1 MLASPAQ
8 QAYPLA
14 MPSSAAAI
22 ESKDQLSSASHSD
35 NTSRLLPICAQLN
48 TEPSPNTAA
57 ELYLD
62 LMKKALTRALV
73 AKPLERHRFV
83 PTVPLR
89 RKIVGHTQR
98 FLRRAN
104 LEIVRLVPNGPAD
117 YLESGHMAQN
127 RAEDAET
134 MLGLRQLDNM
144 QACIKDVLD
153 NNIPGDLVEA
163 GVWRGGM
170 TVFMRAALSA
180 FGDTS
185 RQVWVLDSFEGL
197 PQLDRSRE
205 TFEWEAGDM
214 AVSLDEVKANF
225 ARYGLLDERVHFL
238 KGFFNQTLPQ
248 NPIGPISILRIDAD
262 LYQSTVDV
270 LTHLYARLSP
280 GGYAIFDDYHNLPDC
295 RRAIEEFRQQNAI
308 TCELKTIDKRAVYWK
323 KSALARA
330 AASA

>member
-1 MLASPAQ
+1 MHNSASAIAPKKQSPA
-8 QAYPLA
+8 ASHA
-14 MPSSAAAI
+14 
-22 ESKDQLSSASHSD
+22 DLSSNH
-35 NTSRLLPICAQLN
+35 LPISAQL
-48 TEPSPNTAA
+48 TTRPLPQTAA

-62 LMKKALTRALV
+62 LMKRALTRALV
-73 AKPLERHRFV
+73 ANPLERHRFV

-89 RKIVGHTQR
+89 RKVVGHVQR

-144 QACIKDVLD
+144 QSCIEDILA
-153 NNIPGDLVEA
+153 NNVAGDLVEA

-180 FGDTS
+180 FGDPG

-197 PQLDRSRE
+197 PPLDRSRE
-205 TFEWEAGDM
+205 TFEWNAGDM
-214 AVSLDEVKANF
+214 AVSLEEVKANF
-225 ARYGLLDERVHFL
+225 ARYGLLDERVHFV
-238 KGFFNQTLPQ
+238 KGFFAQTLPQ
-248 NPIGPISILRIDAD
+248 KPIGPIAILRIDAD

-270 LTHLYARLSP
+270 LTHLYANLSP

-308 TCELKTIDKRAVYWK
+308 ADELKTIDRRAVFWQK
-323 KSALARA
+323 RR
-330 AASA
+330 